1 MFINNAPLIR
11 SLTCNHCLY
20 QGEADEIEGGLTKTC
35 RCKITKRIGSVRR
48 GYYCQHFVN
57 RTKESSDKK
66 FNGYKVRSKQIEDY
80 RTKNQWRQAGYAVK
94 KDATGT
100 EMYAVMLSAQ
110 NDGKRFVYYLPEE
123 VEKIER

>member
-1 MFINNAPLIR
+1 M
-11 SLTCNHCLY
+11 
-20 QGEADEIEGGLTKTC
+20 
-35 RCKITKRIGSVRR
+35 
-48 GYYCQHFVN
+48 
-57 RTKESSDKK
+57 
-66 FNGYKVRSKQIEDY
+66 RSKQIEDY

-100 EMYAVMLSAQ
+100 EMYAVILSAQ